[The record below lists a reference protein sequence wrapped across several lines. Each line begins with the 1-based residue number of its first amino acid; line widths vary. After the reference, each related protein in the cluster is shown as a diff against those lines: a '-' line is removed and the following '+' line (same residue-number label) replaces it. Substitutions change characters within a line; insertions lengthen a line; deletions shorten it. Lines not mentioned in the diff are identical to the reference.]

1 VVVVTLLIR
10 GGDVRRLRT
19 DLPRR
24 DTKRLRMG
32 LAIVLGQ
39 DLAEA
44 ARAIRDRSL
53 ADPAAC
59 DRKVGNGDGEAA
71 GL

>member
-39 DLAEA
+39 DLAETP
-44 ARAIRDRSL
+44 RAIRDRSL
-53 ADPAAC
+53 ADLAAC